1 MKNFEHLLEV
11 QQYDVFDSDN
21 LISFYIKSVFTNVW
35 ITETL
40 KMIKQLP
47 STELREDHAIKK
59 TDYKIKN
66 MFQKRKEKKKTINK
80 NQQHMHSF
88 PFATGITH
96 RFKETLER
104 KNITARFNTVK
115 KIRRLLPPN

>member
-59 TDYKIKN
+59 KQTTKLKTCSKN
-66 MFQKRKEKKKTINK
+66 GKKR
-80 NQQHMHSF
+80 
-88 PFATGITH
+88 
-96 RFKETLER
+96 R
-104 KNITARFNTVK
+104 KR
-115 KIRRLLPPN
+115 

>member
-59 TDYKIKN
+59 N
-66 MFQKRKEKKKTINK
+66 
-80 NQQHMHSF
+80 
-88 PFATGITH
+88 
-96 RFKETLER
+96 
-104 KNITARFNTVK
+104 
-115 KIRRLLPPN
+115 RLQN